1 MTGYK
6 NIDEYRAILNTNK
19 SYPIKAVYDLET
31 TGFSEKVDRI
41 LQFSAKKYDQDFNEL
56 DSVDIYIKTPP
67 DMKINGTPA
76 SMVNGITDEMLDELG
91 IDEYEAFERMKDFF
105 EGCELI
111 CGYNHKSFDNRFMRE
126 FYQNHGDVWNPT
138 AEIDVYKLA
147 QLVIPDTDPKIIKPR
162 LDKNKNIVFD
172 KKGNPVM
179 KAYHNLETITN
190 YFDVNAEIQFHSAI
204 QDVHATA
211 FCLKNLLR
219 VMEKTVNEF
228 YDVEEE
234 RIDIPRQKLKI
245 DSFRIWNPS
254 RSLRRVYFNTNQGSI
269 YYDDVKKEW
278 NAKNGNINSFDMAD
292 VWEQVKSLVQVQ
304 SETEL
309 FKAKEN
315 LGKNGEF
322 FVFNHR
328 NISKDDFDFDF
339 DDKNLIMDYND
350 NGEMPSLWCQWVVTD
365 NCQFLEWDGCEKF
378 YSYTNWLCYLIDNF
392 FAPYGYILN
401 GTVDYQGEDEDDY
414 GQITICDNTVY
425 VY

>member
-76 SMVNGITDEMLDELG
+76 SMVNGITDEMLDKLG
-91 IDEYEAFERMKDFF
+91 IDEDEAFERMKDFF

-190 YFDVNAEIQFHSAI
+190 YFDNNDEIQFHSAI
-204 QDVHATA
+204 QDVYATA

-309 FKAKEN
+309 FKAVETSVKE
-315 LGKNGEF
+315 GK
-322 FVFNHR
+322 
-328 NISKDDFDFDF
+328 
-339 DDKNLIMDYND
+339 
-350 NGEMPSLWCQWVVTD
+350 
-365 NCQFLEWDGCEKF
+365 
-378 YSYTNWLCYLIDNF
+378 
-392 FAPYGYILN
+392 
-401 GTVDYQGEDEDDY
+401 
-414 GQITICDNTVY
+414 
-425 VY
+425 